1 MAHEFLIKPKMANT
15 SCSSTDRNKQE
26 NLYKSWMN
34 NQQEELKELQNAV
47 ALARKNERND
57 VELNELLAKTVQN
70 FQGYVNGRSRLARVD
85 VSPFYAPTWCTP
97 LENSVLWIGGC
108 RPSSFIR
115 LIYALCGID
124 IESRLAEYLQGIKIG
139 DFGQLCGKQIVMI
152 DKLQIQIIAEERK
165 LSSRL
170 ASLQE
175 DVVDQPIAKVAKNCD
190 TEEGENE
197 NEPLNKHAHSMANL
211 LEEAD
216 ELRMKTL
223 KEILGIVTPIQGVEY
238 LAAAKRIRLCLQQW
252 GKKREQEHSNN

>member
-1 MAHEFLIKPKMANT
+1 MAHEFLIKPNMANT
-15 SCSSTDRNKQE
+15 SCNSTDRNKQE
-26 NLYKSWMN
+26 NLYESWMN
-34 NQQEELKELQNAV
+34 NQQEELKELQNAI
-47 ALARKNERND
+47 ALARKNERNN
-57 VELNELLAKTVQN
+57 VELNELLEKMVHN
-70 FQGYVNGRSRLARVD
+70 FRGYVNGRSRLARVD

-124 IESRLAEYLQGIKIG
+124 IESRLAEYLQR
-139 DFGQLCGKQIVMI
+139 
-152 DKLQIQIIAEERK
+152 QIIAEERK

-197 NEPLNKHAHSMANL
+197 PLDKHGHNMANL

-223 KEILGIVTPIQGVEY
+223 KEILRILTPIQGVEY